1 MLQRSRPCR
10 PLALL
15 SDPSQFASTIMSFT
29 LDRAEDVLTVAVD
42 GQLIVTNRQEFKQAI
57 LDAADQGVRIVIV
70 DFTHT
75 GYIDSSGLGALVS
88 LSRRLRD
95 VNGDL
100 RLVGLNDD
108 LRTLFELTRLDA
120 LFPLFAS
127 RADALASR

>member
-1 MLQRSRPCR
+1 
-10 PLALL
+10 
-15 SDPSQFASTIMSFT
+15 MSFT
-29 LDRAEDVLTVAVD
+29 LDRADDVLTVTVD

-95 VNGDL
+95 VGGDL

-120 LFPLFAS
+120 LFPLFPS

>member
-1 MLQRSRPCR
+1 
-10 PLALL
+10 
-15 SDPSQFASTIMSFT
+15 MSFT
-29 LDRAEDVLTVAVD
+29 LDRADDVLTVTVD